1 MRYAGFVSIYIDVT
15 ASTPKWQELIA
26 AHLAAGERAR
36 IRFERPTMTPDELAE
51 SVGISR
57 TAIMRRI
64 RSGQIPADRKGNR
77 YRIPLDAAQR
87 FREEYL
93 DQAASLMGQDL

>member
-1 MRYAGFVSIYIDVT
+1 MRYADAVSTYIDIT
-15 ASTPKWQELIA
+15 ASTPQWQELIA
-26 AHLAAGERAR
+26 ARLAAGERAR
-36 IRFERPTMTPDELAE
+36 IRFERPTMTPDELAD

-64 RSGQIPADRKGNR
+64 KAGQIPAGRKGNR
-77 YRIPLDAAQR
+77 YHIPLEAAQR

-93 DQAASLMGQDL
+93 DQAATLMGQDL

>member
-1 MRYAGFVSIYIDVT
+1 MRYAHLMSTYIDIT

-26 AHLAAGERAR
+26 ARLAAGERAR
-36 IRFERPTMTPDELAE
+36 IRFERPTMTPDELAD

-77 YRIPLDAAQR
+77 YHIPLDAAQR
-87 FREEYL
+87 FREQYL
-93 DQAASLMGQDL
+93 DLAASLMGQDL

>member
-1 MRYAGFVSIYIDVT
+1 MSTYVEIT
-15 ASTPKWQELIA
+15 ASTPKWQELMA
-26 AHLAAGERAR
+26 SRLAAGERAL
-36 IRFERPTMTPDELAE
+36 IRFEQPMMTPDELAN

-77 YRIPLDAAQR
+77 YRIPLDVAQR
-87 FREEYL
+87 FRDQYL